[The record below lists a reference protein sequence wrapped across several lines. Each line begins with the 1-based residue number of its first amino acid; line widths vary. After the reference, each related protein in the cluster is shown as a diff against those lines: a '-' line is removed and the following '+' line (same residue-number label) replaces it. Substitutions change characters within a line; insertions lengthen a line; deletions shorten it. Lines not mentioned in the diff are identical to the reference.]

1 MMSENRAVN
10 LLSLAKKGGNLV
22 TGEEGV
28 GAACHRG
35 KVRLIICA
43 KDASEN
49 AARRARGWS
58 ESCNVPY
65 IRPDITK
72 EVLGAALGKA
82 VCVLAGVTERKLAAA
97 FVRALTNAESYDGL
111 LAQLERRPGRRHMGE
126 NKLEVAE

>member
-1 MMSENRAVN
+1 MSENRAVN

-43 KDASEN
+43 CDASEN
-49 AARRARGWS
+49 AARRARGWA
-58 ESCNVPY
+58 ESCNVPC

-72 EVLGAALGKA
+72 EALGAALGKA
-82 VCVLAGVTERKLAAA
+82 VCALAGITERKLAAA
-97 FVRALTNAESYDGL
+97 FVRALTDAESYDGL